1 MIKHIVMWKVAG
13 ETPEEKRASIQKV
26 KAAFDGIANVIP
38 GLLTVEIGADISHID
53 YACDV
58 VLYSEF
64 ESQAALDNYITHPAH
79 LKLKDDLAGVRVSR
93 HQVDYVVDAM
103 ATAGEQAR

>member
-13 ETPEEKRASIQKV
+13 ETQEEKLESIQKV
-26 KAAFDGIANVIP
+26 KSAFDGIADVVP
-38 GLLTVEIGADISHID
+38 GLTRVEIGVDVSRID

-79 LKLKDDLAGVRVSR
+79 LKLKEDLAGVRVAR
-93 HQVDYVVDAM
+93 YQVDYVADRA
-103 ATAGEQAR
+103 A

>member
-1 MIKHIVMWKVAG
+1 MWKVAG
-13 ETPEEKRASIQKV
+13 ETGEEKCASIKKV
-26 KAAFDGIANVIP
+26 KAAFDGIANAIP
-38 GLLTVEIGADISHID
+38 GLLTAEVGVDISRID

-79 LKLKDDLAGVRVSR
+79 LKIKEELAGVRVSR
-93 HQVDYVVDAM
+93 HQVDYVVDSM
-103 ATAGEQAR
+103 AIPEERAQ

>member
-1 MIKHIVMWKVAG
+1 MIKHIVMWTVAG
-13 ETPEEKRASIQKV
+13 ETKEEKLESIQKV
-26 KAAFDGIANVIP
+26 KTAFDGITNVIP
-38 GLLTVEIGADISHID
+38 GLTRVEIGVDFSRID

-79 LKLKDDLAGVRVSR
+79 LKLKDDLAGVRVAR
-93 HQVDYVVDAM
+93 YQVDYVA
-103 ATAGEQAR
+103 